1 LDSLRKNPVGASLVL
16 FAIALCFRLVD
27 LFLLRLDE
35 KLGEILL
42 SKALGLALVLA
53 YLWLLRL
60 PVREI
65 GLHSGSLGEALS
77 ISGFGVGFV
86 LITAYAA
93 QFAVLSAAGEH
104 PRLLVTAIDPKTG
117 MAGGVVFAGWLV
129 FGNIVNSF
137 MEEGLFRG
145 LMLRQFMTRLPAWRA
160 NLAQA
165 ALFSAW
171 HLVWPLKH
179 LFMGGATLSGSLAEA
194 AMLSSG
200 TLVSGF
206 VYGYLYYS
214 TGSLW
219 APWLAHTLNNTAMNL
234 IHIQGAIALDPA
246 AVVMQVIAVV
256 GLLPFMAVVKVLAG
270 KMNLPRVGP
279 WRG

>member
-1 LDSLRKNPVGASLVL
+1 M
-16 FAIALCFRLVD
+16 
-27 LFLLRLDE
+27 
-35 KLGEILL
+35 
-42 SKALGLALVLA
+42 
-53 YLWLLRL
+53 
-60 PVREI
+60 
-65 GLHSGSLGEALS
+65 
-77 ISGFGVGFV
+77 V

-93 QFAVLSAAGEH
+93 QWAVLSAAGEH
-104 PRLLVTAIDPKTG
+104 PRLLVAAIDPKTG
-117 MAGGVVFAGWLV
+117 LAGGVMFAGWLV

-145 LMLRQFMTRLPAWRA
+145 LMLRQFMTCLPAWRA

-165 ALFSAW
+165 ALFSVW

-179 LFMGGATLSGSLAEA
+179 LTMGGIALSGSLAEA
-194 AMLSSG
+194 AMLASG

-214 TGSLW
+214 TGNLW

-234 IHIQGAIALDPA
+234 IHIQAATVLDPRV
-246 AVVMQVIAVV
+246 VVMQVIAVV
-256 GLLPFMAVVKVLAG
+256 GLLPFAAVVRVLAG
-270 KMNLPRVGP
+270 KMNLPGAGP